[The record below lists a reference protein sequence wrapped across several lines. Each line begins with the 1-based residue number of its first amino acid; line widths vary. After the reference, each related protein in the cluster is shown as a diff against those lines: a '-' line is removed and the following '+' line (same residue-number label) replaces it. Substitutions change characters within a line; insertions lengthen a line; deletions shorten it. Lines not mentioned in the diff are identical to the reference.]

1 MNVTL
6 WDTSSDVRKELSIQ
20 DDRTESDNRI
30 EVTLLIGIAENN
42 LPHIVRWESTKPPYA
57 EPHVRWCGRSVNVKI
72 GGECLLWL
80 AFTSY
85 PIISPYSLQSRSQV
99 LQETKNQSLQV
110 ERFDTRL
117 VNLYCAF
124 LPKWQKYFSFIC
136 CVCLRFESAMRR
148 MSWRQASSEVPACFW
163 AELREEYGERQ

>member
-30 EVTLLIGIAENN
+30 EVTLLIGIAEIN
-42 LPHIVRWESTKPPYA
+42 LPHIARWESTKPPYA

-72 GGECLLWL
+72 GGKCLLWL

-85 PIISPYSLQSRSQV
+85 PIIEFLSRCSEYFIGMFLVCSAWAYSNGCKSLTSPNGRNCIANSKGV
-99 LQETKNQSLQV
+99 HCEV
-110 ERFDTRL
+110 ESER
-117 VNLYCAF
+117 
-124 LPKWQKYFSFIC
+124 
-136 CVCLRFESAMRR
+136 
-148 MSWRQASSEVPACFW
+148 SWRQTSDLTYRNFI
-163 AELREEYGERQ
+163 

>member
-42 LPHIVRWESTKPPYA
+42 LPHIARWESTKPPYA

-72 GGECLLWL
+72 EGECLLWL

-85 PIISPYSLQSRSQV
+85 PIYIHFKAAPILHPYFQATLSLLHSSYHFFVAPTTCTHSFAASLLLFCKRKNTIGEGCQV
-99 LQETKNQSLQV
+99 LKLTSWKSLRVFNCQH
-110 ERFDTRL
+110 T
-117 VNLYCAF
+117 
-124 LPKWQKYFSFIC
+124 
-136 CVCLRFESAMRR
+136 
-148 MSWRQASSEVPACFW
+148 
-163 AELREEYGERQ
+163 